1 MAGVVPG
8 VDFKEGGYSMALS
21 IKKIAK
27 ATKRGR
33 YADGHNLYLQVNR
46 RGTKSWLLRYVRN
59 GRERWMGLGPLH
71 TLTLEEARARATAAR
86 QRLLDGNDP
95 LADRQAQR
103 AARALEAAKTK
114 TFAECATAYFEAHER
129 KWKNVKHRQQF
140 LSTLKHYAFPI
151 LGELPVS
158 EIDTGLVL
166 NVIKPIWESKTVTA
180 DRVRH
185 RIEKVLNW
193 ATFHG
198 LRKGDNPARWKG
210 NLSEVLPSRQRIAKT
225 KHFPALPFADLP
237 AFMVMLRDRGNISAR
252 ALEFTILTA
261 ARTGE
266 VIGARWAEID
276 LAAKIWT
283 VPAGRIKG
291 GREHRLPL
299 SDRAVAI
306 LEAMPREGEWVFLG
320 GRKGKPLSDMAMDK
334 VLRLMGFK
342 GGRATVHGFR
352 STFRD
357 WAAECTTHPN
367 HVVEMALAHAI
378 GSKVEAAYRRGDL
391 FDKRRLLMA
400 DWAAY
405 CASTPVDA
413 ALSNIN
419 PMSNA
424 RAA

>member
-1 MAGVVPG
+1 
-8 VDFKEGGYSMALS
+8 MALS

-114 TFAECATAYFEAHER
+114 TFADCATAYFEAHER

-140 LSTLKHYAFPI
+140 LSTLKHYAFPVI
-151 LGELPVS
+151 GELPVS

-225 KHFPALPFADLP
+225 THFAALPFADLP
-237 AFMVMLRDRGNISAR
+237 AFMVKLRARDNISAR

-261 ARTGE
+261 ARTSE
-266 VIGARWAEID
+266 VTGARWAEMD

-291 GREHRLPL
+291 GREHRVPL

-306 LEAMPREGEWVFLG
+306 LEAMPRESEWVFPG
-320 GRKGKPLSDMAMDK
+320 GRKGKPLSNMAMDK

-342 GGRATVHGFR
+342 DGRATVHGFR

-357 WAAECTTHPN
+357 WAAERTTHPN
-367 HVVEMALAHAI
+367 HVIEMALAHTI

-391 FDKRRLLMA
+391 FDKRQRLMA
-400 DWAAY
+400 DWAKY
-405 CASTPVDA
+405 CASRPVDTA
-413 ALSNIN
+413 TSNIT
-419 PMSNA
+419 PMNNA

>member
-1 MAGVVPG
+1 
-8 VDFKEGGYSMALS
+8 MALS

-129 KWKNVKHRQQF
+129 KWKNVKHRKQF

-166 NVIKPIWESKTVTA
+166 SVIKPMWESKTVTA

-210 NLSEVLPSRQRIAKT
+210 NLSEVLPSRQRITKT
-225 KHFPALPFADLP
+225 KHFAALPFADLP
-237 AFMVMLRDRGNISAR
+237 AFMVMLRARDNISAR

-261 ARTGE
+261 ARTSE
-266 VIGARWAEID
+266 VTGARWAEID
-276 LAAKIWT
+276 LASRVWT

-291 GREHRLPL
+291 GREHRVPL

-306 LEAMPREGEWVFLG
+306 LKAMPREGEWVFPG
-320 GRKGKPLSDMAMDK
+320 GRKGKPLSNMAMDK
-334 VLRLMGFK
+334 TLRLMGFK
-342 GGRATVHGFR
+342 DGRATVHGFR

-357 WAAECTTHPN
+357 WAAERTAHPN
-367 HVVEMALAHAI
+367 HVIEMALAHTI

-391 FDKRRLLMA
+391 FDKRQRLMA
-400 DWAAY
+400 DWVKY
-405 CASTPVDA
+405 CASKPVDA
-413 ALSNIN
+413 AANN
-419 PMSNA
+419 VTPMSNA